1 MDDGRSLLGTLT
13 RLASATEVARPA
25 PRLRRVL
32 ASALAFALVFVG
44 CSEQIAPQ
52 HSHLRDVVVAAG
64 PHGARRVLEI
74 LEFEDT
80 SSSVLNDRD
89 FLIDLWLG
97 RTQDPDWLSGSG
109 SSYATIRSMAG
120 VQLARGHHNRTFTVP
135 DAVLVSIGEL
145 ARRRLQDTGED
156 NVATLDAI
164 TTLGMIGDPSDI
176 PLLEERAL
184 DTEDNWVLQK
194 LLIALAISCDDQ
206 ASTSIDRI
214 AIARNQD
221 LTKEFVAD
229 VRRTRMIKLGGLCAT
244 SQPGRKN

>member
-1 MDDGRSLLGTLT
+1 
-13 RLASATEVARPA
+13 
-25 PRLRRVL
+25 
-32 ASALAFALVFVG
+32 
-44 CSEQIAPQ
+44 
-52 HSHLRDVVVAAG
+52 
-64 PHGARRVLEI
+64 
-74 LEFEDT
+74 
-80 SSSVLNDRD
+80 
-89 FLIDLWLG
+89 
-97 RTQDPDWLSGSG
+97 
-109 SSYATIRSMAG
+109 MAG
-120 VQLARGHHNRTFTVP
+120 LQLARGHHNRTFTVP